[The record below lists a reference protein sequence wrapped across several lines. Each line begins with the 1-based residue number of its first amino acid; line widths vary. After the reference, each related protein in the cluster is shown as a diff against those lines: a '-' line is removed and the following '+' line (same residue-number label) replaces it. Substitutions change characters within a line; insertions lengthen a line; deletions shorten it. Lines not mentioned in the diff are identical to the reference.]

1 MANDWYGWAVA
12 LVLVVA
18 YAIFVVVMY
27 RRGRVGPGQTLSL
40 FGPALMVKTQ
50 RGRSLLDRIGRFQR
64 FWSVV
69 GDAGIVLAALAMGTI
84 VAVLALD
91 ATVALRTPASA
102 APTPQEAL
110 GIPGI
115 NPFIPIGYG
124 LIALV
129 IGVVLHEMMHGII
142 ARSQKI
148 GVKSIGILWLVIP
161 VGAFVEQDDAEMNAA
176 PRRKRA
182 RVAAAG
188 VLANIVLAF
197 VFFLLVAA
205 VASTSLHPTANG
217 VGLGA
222 VVSGTPAASIGLHP
236 GDIIVS
242 INGTRTVTTND
253 LFNALAV
260 THANQT
266 VGISYYDPNLGSIVS
281 GSVRLEAL
289 SDYTHLSTDSTKGFL
304 GVSPTFVTPT
314 QLKTILVNP
323 ANGPG
328 GPLAGVTYWV
338 VLPIAGLEPVSG
350 STTSFYTVSGPLAG
364 LGVGGFWIL
373 LNILYWLSWMNLLLG
388 LSNALPLFP
397 LDGGLIF
404 RDFVASVTSR
414 FKRGWDAARLDAFA
428 GRVAVASSIAVVLL
442 LLWQFV
448 APHL

>member
-1 MANDWYGWAVA
+1 MNEWVGWAVVLA
-12 LVLVVA
+12 LIAA
-18 YAIFVVVMY
+18 YTVFVVVMY
-27 RRGRVGPGQTLSL
+27 RRGRIAPDKALSL

-50 RGRSLLDRIGRFQR
+50 KGRGLLERIGRFRR

-69 GDAGIVLAALAMGTI
+69 GDAGIVLAALSMGTI
-84 VAVLALD
+84 MAVLVLD

-129 IGVVLHEMMHGII
+129 IGVVLHEMMHGVI
-142 ARSQKI
+142 ARSQNI

-176 PRRKRA
+176 TRRKRG

-188 VLANIVLAF
+188 VLANLVLAV

-205 VASTSLHPTANG
+205 AVSTSVHPTADG
-217 VGLGA
+217 VGLGG

-236 GDIIVS
+236 GDVITSV
-242 INGTRTVTTND
+242 NGTTTTTTLD
-253 LFNALAV
+253 LFNALSL

-266 VGISYYDPNLGSIVS
+266 VAISYYDPNAGTVVS
-281 GSVRLEAL
+281 RSVTLESL
-289 SDYTHLSTDSTKGFL
+289 RDYTHVATDGSKGFL
-304 GVSPTFVTPT
+304 GVSPTFLTPV
-314 QLKTILVNP
+314 QLKTVLANP
-323 ANGPG
+323 AAGPG

-338 VLPIAGLEPVSG
+338 VLPIAGLEPVAG
-350 STTSFYTVSGPLAG
+350 TTTSFYTISGPLAG
-364 LGVGGFWIL
+364 LGVGGFWVLI
-373 LNILYWLSWMNLLLG
+373 NILYWLSWMNLLLG

-397 LDGGLIF
+397 LDGGLLF
-404 RDFVASVTSR
+404 RDFVASVTAR
-414 FKRGWDAARLDAFA
+414 FKKGWDAPRLDAFA

-448 APHL
+448 APRL